1 MESLEKELNLDIF
14 LSDKDIKKK
23 KKKYSSTKV
32 KARNFLTNVS
42 YTGVKSV
49 DYENRSFIIDIFSF
63 LILYFNPYNL
73 DAKFETEIEKD
84 YISVLWACMLPESFY
99 NFICRNENIKVLNE
113 TKVKFQEA
121 VEIVNLFI
129 EDTSQGMTQKEQFEN
144 LKTFLEKYV
153 KMYQFIFGNLFPKY
167 FSKIDDYGIQTKI
180 EFDSCY
186 RSYLYQK
193 NMVDWE
199 KNNQFWQGTINK
211 AKNSI
216 DSVSTPT
223 EVEATIS
230 PLVSPLVVKN
240 EVIEI
245 KEEEEKIDIKNKKKM
260 EKQIKKREIKK
271 RKLEEKLK
279 ENTKKFKIIKG
290 NK

>member
-14 LSDKDIKKK
+14 LSDKDINKK

-32 KARNFLTNVS
+32 NARNFLTNVS

-73 DAKFETEIEKD
+73 DAKFATEIEKD
-84 YISVLWACMLPESFY
+84 YISVLWGCMLPESFY
-99 NFICRNENIKVLNE
+99 NFICRNENIKVLNK

-180 EFDSCY
+180 EFDSFY

-279 ENTKKFKIIKG
+279 ENTKKSKIIKG

>member
-1 MESLEKELNLDIF
+1 
-14 LSDKDIKKK
+14 
-23 KKKYSSTKV
+23 
-32 KARNFLTNVS
+32 
-42 YTGVKSV
+42 
-49 DYENRSFIIDIFSF
+49 
-63 LILYFNPYNL
+63 
-73 DAKFETEIEKD
+73 
-84 YISVLWACMLPESFY
+84 
-99 NFICRNENIKVLNE
+99 
-113 TKVKFQEA
+113 
-121 VEIVNLFI
+121 
-129 EDTSQGMTQKEQFEN
+129 
-144 LKTFLEKYV
+144 
-153 KMYQFIFGNLFPKY
+153 MYQFIFGNLFPKY

-223 EVEATIS
+223 EVEAAI
-230 PLVSPLVVKN
+230 SPLVVKN
-240 EVIEI
+240 EVIKI
-245 KEEEEKIDIKNKKKM
+245 EEKKKDIKNKKKM
-260 EKQIKKREIKK
+260 EKTIKKREIKK